1 MTHTTPVRGLERCY
15 GVVGRPPL
23 RWLGALVRPLY
34 RQLMASARVY
44 AGRSAQQRR
53 EDRRSRLLAAGQDL
67 FGGQGYRN
75 TSIEALCTA
84 AGVSTR
90 AFYEEFS
97 GREDLLIAL
106 FDQVVTRILSATA
119 EAAATVGDVPIRR
132 RIEVIVGAF
141 LEAVG
146 AEPKAARIAFA
157 EVLGVS
163 SAVEQHRLQWRTR
176 FVEFAL
182 IEVGRAI
189 GRGEAHQRDFGLS
202 AIAFIGAV
210 NELVIEWVVR
220 GRQIPVEVVAAEAS
234 RLAYAVLTAP

>member
-1 MTHTTPVRGLERCY
+1 
-15 GVVGRPPL
+15 
-23 RWLGALVRPLY
+23 
-34 RQLMASARVY
+34 MASARIY

-53 EDRRSRLLAAGQDL
+53 EERRSRLLSAGQDL

-97 GREDLLIAL
+97 GREDLLLAL
-106 FDQVVTRILSATA
+106 YDQVAGRILVETA
-119 EAAATVGDVPIRR
+119 EAAAAVLDVPVRQ
-132 RIEVIVGAF
+132 RIEAIITAF
-141 LEAVG
+141 LQAIS

-176 FVEFAL
+176 FVEFSL
-182 IEVGRAI
+182 VEVGRAI
-189 GRGEAHQRDFGLS
+189 ERGEAPQRDFGLS

-210 NELVIEWVVR
+210 NELVMEWVVR
-220 GRQIPVEVVAAEAS
+220 GRQLPIEAVTAEAA
-234 RLAYAVLTAP
+234 RLAYAALTAP

>member
-1 MTHTTPVRGLERCY
+1 
-15 GVVGRPPL
+15 
-23 RWLGALVRPLY
+23 
-34 RQLMASARVY
+34 MASARVY

-53 EDRRSRLLAAGQDL
+53 EERRNRLLTAGQDL
-67 FGGQGYRN
+67 FGGQGYRT

-97 GREDLLIAL
+97 GREDLLLAL
-106 FDQVVTRILSATA
+106 YDQVAARTLIETA
-119 EAAATVGDVPIRR
+119 EAAAAVDEAPIRQ
-132 RIEVIVGAF
+132 RIETIISAF
-141 LEAVG
+141 LHAVC

-163 SAVEQHRLQWRTR
+163 PTVEQHRLQWRTR

-182 IEVGRAI
+182 VEVGRAI
-189 GRGEAHQRDFGLS
+189 ERGEAPQRDFGLS

-210 NELVIEWVVR
+210 NELVMEWVVR
-220 GRQIPVEVVAAEAS
+220 GRQLPIEVVSAEAT
-234 RLAYAVLTAP
+234 RLAYAALTAP